1 MPASRYWI
9 CDSGGRILG
18 PLAIETLRQLL
29 ASGRVKD
36 VVRVRKDSESW
47 QRLEQ
52 VPEVAAALETAGEL
66 PQLEVA
72 RIRSWLGEFRG
83 RPVHEVFG
91 VACQA
96 SVEQY
101 RVAYFR
107 MVKAYHPARL
117 PAGSPEELR
126 SACVEMFQFLAKLM
140 AAVEKGTDG
149 ATPANGSKSCGG
161 SEIATP
167 ANGSKSGGGTNG
179 TTPPNGSKSGGASNG
194 ATPPNGSKSGV
205 INGSPGTATERS
217 QAQKRF
223 SYGPDE
229 FVGITPGKNFLQATV
244 RVTPQNVQMFT
255 KHALVNLSTQGVFLP
270 TSRPVPL
277 GTLLDVRFEF
287 EDSPHQITT
296 RGRVVWENVGVT
308 SMGAG
313 LGVRFIRLAKDDQE
327 FIQRFVDKVTQPA
340 PNARQAG

>member
-72 RIRSWLGEFRG
+72 RIRSWLGEFRS

-101 RVAYFR
+101 RLAYFR

-140 AAVEKGTDG
+140 AAVER
-149 ATPANGSKSCGG
+149 GG
-161 SEIATP
+161 DVA
-167 ANGSKSGGGTNG
+167 
-179 TTPPNGSKSGGASNG
+179 TPPNGSKNGAGSDGATPPNGSNSGVANNG
-194 ATPPNGSKSGV
+194 ATPPNGSKGVTSG
-205 INGSPGTATERS
+205 SRGTAT

-229 FVGITPGKNFLQATV
+229 FVGIAPGKNFLQATV

-340 PNARQAG
+340 PSARQAG

>member
-47 QRLEQ
+47 QRLDQ

-72 RIRSWLGEFRG
+72 RIRSWLAEFRG

-91 VACQA
+91 VGREA

-140 AAVEKGTDG
+140 AAVER
-149 ATPANGSKSCGG
+149 GSD
-161 SEIATP
+161 IA
-167 ANGSKSGGGTNG
+167 
-179 TTPPNGSKSGGASNG
+179 TPPNGSKSGGGSNG
-194 ATPPNGSKSGV
+194 ATPPSGSRGV
-205 INGSPGTATERS
+205 TNGSPATATQTRK
-217 QAQKRF
+217 QF

-229 FVGITPGKNFLQATV
+229 FVGIAPGKNFLHATV

-255 KHALVNLSTQGVFLP
+255 QHALVNLSTQGVFLP
-270 TSRPVPL
+270 TSRPIPL
-277 GTLLDVRFEF
+277 GTLLDLLFVF
-287 EDSPHQITT
+287 EDSHQITT

-327 FIQRFVDKVTQPA
+327 FIQRFVDKAKQPA

>member
-72 RIRSWLGEFRG
+72 RIRSWLAEFRG

-91 VACQA
+91 VGREA
-96 SVEQY
+96 SIEQY
-101 RVAYFR
+101 QVAYFR

-140 AAVEKGTDG
+140 AAVERGSDG
-149 ATPANGSKSCGG
+149 ATPPSGSR
-161 SEIATP
+161 
-167 ANGSKSGGGTNG
+167 
-179 TTPPNGSKSGGASNG
+179 
-194 ATPPNGSKSGV
+194 GV
-205 INGSPGTATERS
+205 TNGSPATATQTRK
-217 QAQKRF
+217 QF

-229 FVGITPGKNFLQATV
+229 FVGIAPGKNFLHATV

-255 KHALVNLSTQGVFLP
+255 QHALVNLSTQGVFLP
-270 TSRPVPL
+270 TSRPIPL
-277 GTLLDVRFEF
+277 GTLLDLLFVF
-287 EDSPHQITT
+287 EDSHQITT

-327 FIQRFVDKVTQPA
+327 FIQRFVDKAKQ
-340 PNARQAG
+340 

>member
-72 RIRSWLGEFRG
+72 RIRSWLDEFRG

-91 VACQA
+91 VAPQA

-117 PAGSPEELR
+117 PAGSPQELR

-140 AAVEKGTDG
+140 AAVERGGDG
-149 ATPANGSKSCGG
+149 A
-161 SEIATP
+161 
-167 ANGSKSGGGTNG
+167 
-179 TTPPNGSKSGGASNG
+179 TPPNGSRSGGGSNG
-194 ATPPNGSKSGV
+194 ATPPNGSKGVTSG
-205 INGSPGTATERS
+205 SRGTAT

-229 FVGITPGKNFLQATV
+229 FVGIAPGKNFLQATV

-270 TSRPVPL
+270 TSRPIPL
-277 GTLLDVRFEF
+277 GTLLDVCFVF

-340 PNARQAG
+340 RNALQAG